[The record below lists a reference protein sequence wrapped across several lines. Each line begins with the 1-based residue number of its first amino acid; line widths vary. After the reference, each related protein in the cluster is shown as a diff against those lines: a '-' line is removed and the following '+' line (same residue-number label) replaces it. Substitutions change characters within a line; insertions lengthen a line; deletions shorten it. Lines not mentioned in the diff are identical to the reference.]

1 MGLLVGEGLAPVGAA
16 GADGEGLA
24 PDDVA
29 GPDRRWGPIAAGL
42 DGEGLA
48 PVDGAAGAGL
58 VPLRW
63 ADAAVVA
70 VVCDPTQDVVSSGRI
85 VPVASPRGG
94 IYEFERTV
102 RKLTCACASAQLLRP
117 LRSWVS
123 QFWRRGLDLL
133 PSSAVLMTCRHLPG
147 LMSMTPLRPNRSLW
161 GRAGR
166 RWGAVDG
173 VVVVPTGP
181 LLLLGLDAVVMRQSP
196 PLGTMWKLAE
206 SSKLAV
212 CGWWER
218 CSSCRPAPSSRFGES
233 K

>member
-1 MGLLVGEGLAPVGAA
+1 MR
-16 GADGEGLA
+16 D
-24 PDDVA
+24 
-29 GPDRRWGPIAAGL
+29 
-42 DGEGLA
+42 
-48 PVDGAAGAGL
+48 
-58 VPLRW
+58 LRI
-63 ADAAVVA
+63 
-70 VVCDPTQDVVSSGRI
+70 R
-85 VPVASPRGG
+85 
-94 IYEFERTV
+94 RTV

-133 PSSAVLMTCRHLPG
+133 PSSAMLMTCRHLPG

-218 CSSCRPAPSSRFGES
+218 CSSLGDCGASSRRRWADRRCWANRRWARSPSPKHADLRHHLGSARVSERDEKEETTDVVLLF
-233 K
+233 